1 MNRSDIEV
9 NQQINSDIDDYV
21 DNNEKPKKCSNWD
34 KYLYTICLF
43 FNHLAYVS
51 ILFSIKLIFI

>member
-21 DNNEKPKKCSNWD
+21 NSNNRAKKCSNWD

-43 FNHLAYVS
+43 LNHLAFVS
-51 ILFSIKLIFI
+51 ILFSIKLIII